1 MHEAME
7 TANGICISYQWP
19 KMIIMEDCVFCK
31 IVRGE
36 AGSFKIYE
44 DDEYLAI
51 LDIYPNIKGQT
62 LVIPK
67 RHLSGYAFDLTDE
80 ELCKLMSVSK
90 KVAKMLE
97 NALKVK
103 RVHMVLEGTAINH
116 LHAKLY
122 PAIGMKS
129 KEEVYWLNETVYL
142 DRYEGYV
149 TTKPGPKA
157 SNEELEKLK
166 NMIVE
171 KNKR

>member
-1 MHEAME
+1 MLAV
-7 TANGICISYQWP
+7 P
-19 KMIIMEDCVFCK
+19 KGQEKDNTMIIMESCIFCK
-31 IVRGE
+31 IARGE
-36 AGSFKIYE
+36 AKTFKIYE

-62 LVIPK
+62 LVISK
-67 RHLSGYAFDLTDE
+67 KHLSGYAFDASGE
-80 ELCKLMSVSK
+80 ELCKLMTFSK

-97 NALKVK
+97 KALDVK

-129 KEEVYWLNETVYL
+129 KEEMYWIKEEVHFEK
-142 DRYEGYV
+142 YEGYI
-149 TTKPGPKA
+149 TTKIGPRAKE
-157 SNEELEKLK
+157 EELEKLK

-171 KNKR
+171 KNKQ